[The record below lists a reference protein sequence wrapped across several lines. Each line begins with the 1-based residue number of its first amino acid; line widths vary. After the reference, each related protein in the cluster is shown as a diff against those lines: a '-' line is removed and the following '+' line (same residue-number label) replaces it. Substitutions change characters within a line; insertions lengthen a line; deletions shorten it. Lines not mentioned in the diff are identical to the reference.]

1 MKQHFYYFILSVAF
15 LFVSLR
21 SGAATNNEVE
31 KLLAK
36 AKQELYSNPRQSAYC
51 SSKVQEIAFSDD
63 QRVRAF
69 LLYAQA
75 EEMLGDF
82 DGCLQ
87 ALFKAD
93 RLISK
98 TDTQLRGALY
108 NQMSG
113 SYCLLGDYTKAIELS
128 DLAISLFKTEN
139 DSVSLAQAYNS
150 RGIIH
155 SHLDEYVQADRFFMQ
170 ALEINRKYKNLKK
183 IAANLNNL
191 CLYPGDLPTQIRWIS
206 EAIVINRNLNATWS
220 LSENY
225 NNLGRLYYYQKKYV
239 QAVIVL
245 NKAYQLASGI
255 SAKGL
260 ICDNYEYLS
269 WVYAAT
275 GEFKKAYEKQVAL
288 YALNKEIQNVTKLR
302 NVEQNVA
309 RERLEYQ
316 HQENLRKEQEYEIAQ
331 LRRNIVLVL
340 VVACSLAIIGWLLH
354 QRVKR
359 KKKLQL
365 INTQYRL
372 EQSEHE
378 VAKLKVHQQEMELL
392 HVQSALENNK
402 QEMTNFAVFLQS
414 RNELLD
420 KIRELIRQGYKM
432 EGSELLTHLKKIN
445 AFISQHQSGDKTG
458 SLTLR
463 HIDEKNQEFI
473 ERLVERHPGLTQGER
488 HLATLLRVELS
499 TKEIAMLSGTTPKT
513 INMNRYRLRKS
524 LGLSS
529 EDDLVEYIRSI

>member
-1 MKQHFYYFILSVAF
+1 MRRHFYLLLFI
-15 LFVSLR
+15 VSLFTGIR
-21 SGAATNNEVE
+21 LNASNDDEVE
-31 KLLAK
+31 KLLLK
-36 AKQELYSNPRQSAYC
+36 AKQELYSSPRQSAYW
-51 SSKVQEIAFSDD
+51 SSKAQGMASTDV

-69 LLYAQA
+69 YLYAQA

-87 ALFKAD
+87 ALFKVE

-98 TDTQLRGALY
+98 NDNRLRGLVY
-108 NQMSG
+108 DQMSG
-113 SYCLLGDYTKAIELS
+113 SYCALGDYTKAIELS
-128 DLAISLFKTEN
+128 DLSISLFKIDN
-139 DSVSLAQAYNS
+139 DSVSLARAYNS

-155 SHLDEYVQADRFFMQ
+155 SHLEEYLQADRFFMQ
-170 ALEINRKYKNLKK
+170 ALEINRRHKDLKG

-191 CLYPGDLPTQIRWIS
+191 CLYPGNLETQIRWIS
-206 EAIVINRNLNATWS
+206 EAIIINRNLNATWS

-225 NNLGRLYYYQKKYV
+225 NNLGRLYYYQKKYP
-239 QAVIVL
+239 QAVVAL
-245 NKAYQLASGI
+245 NKAYQLASKV

-260 ICDNYEYLS
+260 ICDNYEYFA

-275 GEFKKAYEKQVAL
+275 GEFKKAYEKQAAL
-288 YALNKEIQNVTKLR
+288 YALSKEIQSATKLR
-302 NVEQNVA
+302 NVEQNMA
-309 RERLEYQ
+309 RERLQ
-316 HQENLRKEQEYEIAQ
+316 FQQQENQRKEQEYKIAQ
-331 LRRNIVLVL
+331 LRRNIVMVL
-340 VVACSLAIIGWLLH
+340 VVACSLAVIGGLLH
-354 QRVKR
+354 QRFKR

-378 VAKLKVHQQEMELL
+378 VAKLKVQQQEMELQ
-392 HVQSALENNK
+392 HVQSALENSK

-420 KIRELIRQGYKM
+420 KIREQIRQGYKM
-432 EGSELLTHLKKIN
+432 EGMELLAHLKKIN
-445 AFISQHQSGDKTG
+445 AFISQHQSSDKTN
-458 SLTLR
+458 SLTLQ

-473 ERLVERHPGLTQGER
+473 KRLTERHPGLTQGER

-499 TKEIAMLSGTTPKT
+499 TKEIAMLTGTTPKT

-524 LGLSS
+524 LGLGG
-529 EDDLVEYIRSI
+529 EEDLVEYIRSI